1 MVPGIDH
8 NPNHMLEVQSQHAI
22 DGDNRLLWQ
31 TGRRLARGLRAV
43 KAMPS
48 PGTWRSSIVRV
59 RNAVVLLLAFAPGC
73 GPPPPTVT
81 EGTFTD
87 SYTLTMQRGITDV
100 VVKTSGAGSYRVTNY
115 RMDHPMGKRP
125 DTEATFKTSAGTFV
139 VSDRGLTED
148 GVKINDT
155 FYKYPEPSEVNGRG
169 KVVIDERG
177 GVTVHA
183 PKAEPKGEQP

>member
-1 MVPGIDH
+1 
-8 NPNHMLEVQSQHAI
+8 L
-22 DGDNRLLWQ
+22 RL
-31 TGRRLARGLRAV
+31 V
-43 KAMPS
+43 KVIPS
-48 PGTWRSSIVRV
+48 PGTRRSVAVGV
-59 RNAVVLLLAFAPGC
+59 RNAVALLPMLVVGC

-87 SYTLTMQRGITDV
+87 SYTLTMQRGTTDV
-100 VVKTSGAGSYRVTNY
+100 EVKTSGPATYRVTNY

-183 PKAEPKGEQP
+183 PKAEPKNEQP